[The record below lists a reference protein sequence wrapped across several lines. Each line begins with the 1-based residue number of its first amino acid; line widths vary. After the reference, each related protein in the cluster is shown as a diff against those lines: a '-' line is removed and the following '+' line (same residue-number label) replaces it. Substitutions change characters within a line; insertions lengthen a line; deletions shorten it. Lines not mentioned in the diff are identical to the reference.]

1 MEIQIYQGKLVFFNG
16 IISFFKSIIFR
27 RKKESNLE
35 KIHQFLKPSGGKG
48 LIQLSKEFKIV
59 DYNNTNRLNI
69 DDFIKIISETKIPL
83 NITEIQNLFHLY
95 EINHNSLFF
104 YEEMF
109 KDLKNLYHSD
119 RRSRYLES
127 FYQGLVSKLGQIKLS
142 DLKRL
147 INPRNHPL
155 YSEGVN
161 EDELALEFYE
171 VVDSFQFI
179 MKFPRNDS
187 IINKEQF
194 IEFFKFFG
202 FGIEQDDTFISYV
215 SNLFTTGTEPIVN
228 KNEKVDKKFSEQ
240 EMKNYYSQ
248 DDIRNNVNT
257 GNQLTVQKQPNNIH
271 EILLEKLRL
280 SLKNFGR
287 KSLFYLIKHFKYYDN
302 GTKFIN
308 KYDFA
313 KVIKD
318 FRLNFTIT
326 EIEKIFEFFCE
337 DKKGQKLNYEHFV
350 TELSER
356 SFNENRRF
364 FISKVFEGLIKIARD
379 DGINQVDLDL
389 VKGLYNSKN
398 HPLGKEEELNYAEF
412 VECIEL
418 FHYAYKNKRVNII
431 TYEEFEEFYKLISF
445 LIEEDGQFE
454 KIIKCEW
461 KKVIG
466 GNLQI
471 QASIPQSRDK
481 FVEANSQKIEIIHR
495 PLTPTIKREKT
506 PIITPRED
514 GEKLQNPQNFQNYQ
528 NFENK
533 IERAQTPVRP
543 ATPLTGNMSQKEKE
557 IALAQNQY
565 LKPRTPLPK
574 GNDAV
579 EKLKQKLR
587 RRGIRG
593 LMNIHKQ
600 FLINCTNPGAISYGD
615 FVKVLK
621 LQKIEFSKEDY
632 DQIFERFKNSNSQ
645 HGVGNFLN
653 FSGFIRHF
661 KKILPES
668 RLNLVEKAFASLDVE
683 NNEML
688 FIEDIKLKFDAAKHP
703 DVTSR
708 VKSEDDIAME
718 FLDCFELNYNFLVSR
733 F

>member
-1 MEIQIYQGKLVFFNG
+1 
-16 IISFFKSIIFR
+16 
-27 RKKESNLE
+27 
-35 KIHQFLKPSGGKG
+35 
-48 LIQLSKEFKIV
+48 
-59 DYNNTNRLNI
+59 
-69 DDFIKIISETKIPL
+69 
-83 NITEIQNLFHLY
+83 
-95 EINHNSLFF
+95 
-104 YEEMF
+104 MF

-119 RRSRYLES
+119 RRARFVEN
-127 FYQGLVSKLGQIKLS
+127 FYQGLVSKLGQLKLS

-179 MKFPRNDS
+179 MKLPRNDS
-187 IINKEQF
+187 ILTKEQF

-215 SNLFTTGTEPIVN
+215 SNLFSAGGAPGVSKI
-228 KNEKVDKKFSEQ
+228 EKVDKKFSEQ

-248 DDIRNNVNT
+248 DEIRNVNT
-257 GNQLTVQKQPNNIH
+257 GNQLTLPKQSVNIN
-271 EILLEKLRL
+271 ETLLEKLRV

-318 FRLNFTIT
+318 FRLNLTIT
-326 EIEKIFEFFCE
+326 EIEKIFEIFCV
-337 DKKGQKLNYEHFV
+337 DKKGQRLNYEQFV
-350 TELSER
+350 LVLSER
-356 SFNENRRF
+356 SYNENRKF
-364 FISKVFEGLIKIARD
+364 LFSKVYEGLIKIARD

-398 HPLGKEEELNYAEF
+398 HPLGKEEDLNYAEF

-418 FHYAYKNKRVNII
+418 FHYAYKNKRVNTI

-445 LIEEDGQFE
+445 LIEDDIYFE
-454 KIIKCEW
+454 KIIKSEW
-461 KKVIG
+461 KKVLG
-466 GNLQI
+466 ANLQM
-471 QASIPQSRDK
+471 QASIPKSRDR
-481 FVEANSQKIEIIHR
+481 VVDDPSQKIENLQR

-506 PIITPRED
+506 PVVTPRAEI
-514 GEKLQNPQNFQNYQ
+514 ENFQTSQNFQNYQ

-533 IERAQTPVRP
+533 IERTQTPVRP
-543 ATPLTGNMSQKEKE
+543 ATPLTGNMTQKEKE

-632 DQIFERFKNSNSQ
+632 DQIFERFRNSSSQ
-645 HGVGNFLN
+645 QGVGNFLN

-661 KKILPES
+661 KKILPET
-668 RLNLVEKAFASLDVE
+668 RLNLVEKAFASLDLE
-683 NNEML
+683 NSEML
-688 FIEDIKLKFDAAKHP
+688 FIEDIKLKFDAARHP

-708 VKSEDDIAME
+708 VRSEDDIAME
-718 FLDCFELNYNFLVSR
+718 FLDCFELNYNFLVSHN
-733 F
+733 